1 MFISKKGFFLFYR
14 PLSEEKIMSTRCV
27 LNMLYKQLDNYDAL
41 YIVMFLQEYIPSDN
55 GFILSLSYV
64 AGYTFFSKF
73 KCHKDLGKTHI
84 KKCFFF

>member
-1 MFISKKGFFLFYR
+1 MT
-14 PLSEEKIMSTRCV
+14 TRCV

-64 AGYTFFSKF
+64 AGYTYFSKF
-73 KCHKDLGKTHI
+73 KCHLGKRHI
-84 KKCFFF
+84 KNMFFLVAGPLRV